1 MRKFVKY
8 LLAILIISS
17 FGIVKDVSA
26 IMLNKD
32 DIGNSTY
39 VIGKAIYTREELGA
53 YKGRLTT
60 NYIMLAAQTIEGNS
74 IEDMIILYK
83 NAKGEWINGL
93 DSSVAVV
100 IPEVFEIHYKNGQ
113 KYPETQKYTVTFNTD
128 GGNEI
133 SSKEVNEGEK
143 VEKPEDPTKEGYT
156 FVKWQLNGED
166 YDFETAVT
174 GNIELKAIWEKVIVK
189 YTVTFNTDGGNEIS
203 SKEVNEG
210 EKVEKPEDPTKEGY
224 TFVKWQLNGEDY
236 DFETVVTGNIELK
249 AVWEKVVVKYTIKK
263 VPVDQFSPD
272 VFLKVYADGEEITF
286 KKITYNNVII
296 CTANL
301 PAVNAG
307 DISGITTF
315 LVTLEDGNVVEAT
328 VEE

>member
-32 DIGNSTY
+32 DIENSTY

-60 NYIMLAAQTIEGNS
+60 SYIMLAAQTIEGNS
-74 IEDMIILYK
+74 IGDMIILYK

-113 KYPETQKYTVTFNTD
+113 KYPETKKYTVTFNTD

-143 VEKPEDPTKEGYT
+143 VEKPE
-156 FVKWQLNGED
+156 N
-166 YDFETAVT
+166 
-174 GNIELKAIWEKVIVK
+174 
-189 YTVTFNTDGGNEIS
+189 
-203 SKEVNEG
+203 
-210 EKVEKPEDPTKEGY
+210 PTKEGY